1 MFFDLDYLHFTD
13 HMLTYGNYGGQ
24 NYSAGVVGGTIT
36 DSSPPPVDPIDA
48 LFYQHDL
55 VYQNSTDPEAL
66 RTADVQL
73 AVGVVDGVYHQ
84 LNDWWAFA

>member
-1 MFFDLDYLHFTD
+1 MFFNLANLHFAD
-13 HMLTYGNYGGQ
+13 HLLTYGNYGGL

-36 DSSPPPVDPIDA
+36 DSSPPPVDPIDT

-55 VYQNSTDPEAL
+55 VYQNSTDPAVL

-73 AVGVVDGVYHQ
+73 LVGVVDGVHDQ
-84 LNDWWAFA
+84 LNDWWLF

>member
-1 MFFDLDYLHFTD
+1 MFFDLAFLHFTD
-13 HMLTYGNYGGQ
+13 HMLTYGNYGGL

-55 VYQNSTDPEAL
+55 VYQNSTDPAVL
-66 RTADVQL
+66 QTADVQL
-73 AVGVVDGVYHQ
+73 VVGVVDGVYHQ
-84 LNDWWAFA
+84 LNDWWAFS